1 MPFRRGA
8 RNPSRRNRIPAAAAA
23 AASVPIQPSQPE
35 VQQICPV
42 SQAQIMFRCKQ
53 NEEQYDVD
61 QKCSLC
67 DTTYAEHPMS
77 VATDPQE
84 MLKAVFNP
92 EAKAPS
98 DYQQK
103 MLGISVDKAVRELSE
118 HSQIKGSFNPLKK
131 LTKVFLQ
138 EYESKMSILAGQ
150 QHLIWIRVLPAVL
163 HWSISAEFSWVNENI
178 SLIPDISWNE
188 AKQLFAEHWRKTN
201 SHLILKTFYNDLKQ
215 GPHQSV
221 NEFTN
226 EFRKQMQLN
235 DLPEDQRISDDFL
248 MKLRPA
254 ISSQVLLQLRLREQ
268 AGLIAAPFTLDQLEE
283 TARLFD
289 SSSESLD
296 DIQPKTRLPS
306 NNRDFFRNKAN
317 KRYRDNY
324 SSNNAS
330 GSTSQP
336 KSSTDLHC
344 DNHPNS
350 ITHSTEECRLKRPKT
365 VPETAQKNVK
375 QEPGRSTLSNGSIS
389 PQSNYN
395 KPKLTPQDDTWICI
409 KCKKKAPGHYPKD
422 CPQK

>member
-23 AASVPIQPSQPE
+23 ASSMPIQPSQLEAPP
-35 VQQICPV
+35 ICPV

-92 EAKAPS
+92 EARENKAPS
-98 DYQQK
+98 DYQLR
-103 MLGISVDKAVRELSE
+103 MLEVSVDKAVRELSE
-118 HSQIKGSFNPLKK
+118 HSQIKGSFNPLSQ

-138 EYESKMSILAGQ
+138 EYESRMSILAGQ
-150 QHLIWIRVLPAVL
+150 QHIVWIRVLPAVL
-163 HWSISAEFSWVNENI
+163 HKSISAEFSWVNNNI
-178 SLIPDISWNE
+178 SLIPDLSWND
-188 AKQLFAEHWRKTN
+188 AKQLFSEHWRKTN
-201 SHLILKTFYNDLKQ
+201 SHLLLKTLYNDLKQ

-248 MKLRPA
+248 MKLRPE
-254 ISSQVLLQLRLREQ
+254 ITKQVLLQLRLREQ
-268 AGLIAAPFTLDQLEE
+268 AGQIVAPFTLDQLEE
-283 TARLFD
+283 TARLLD
-289 SSSESLD
+289 STSDSLD
-296 DIQPKTRLPS
+296 DVQSDNSLPF
-306 NNRDFFRNKAN
+306 NNRDFPRNNAK
-317 KRYRDNY
+317 KRYRDSNSKG
-324 SSNNAS
+324 SSANTPAS
-330 GSTSQP
+330 KPS
-336 KSSTDLHC
+336 KDLHC
-344 DNHPNS
+344 DNS
-350 ITHSTEECRLKRPKT
+350 TTHSTDECRLKRPKT
-365 VPETAQKNVK
+365 VSETAPKNLK
-375 QEPGRSTLSNGSIS
+375 QEPGRSTGSTI
-389 PQSNYN
+389 PQSNHN
-395 KPKLTPQDDTWICI
+395 KPRLTPQDDTWICI